1 MKKSPDD
8 SENKIRNVRQRVKE
22 GYYCTES
29 VAELIAEKFLEH
41 ADWATKTL
49 TFKYD

>member
-1 MKKSPDD
+1 MKKCPDNPE
-8 SENKIRNVRQRVKE
+8 SKIRNIRQRVRE
-22 GYYCTES
+22 GYYLTES

-49 TFKYD
+49 TCKYD

>member
-1 MKKSPDD
+1 MKRSPD
-8 SENKIRNVRQRVKE
+8 SPENKIRNIRQRVQE
-22 GYYCTES
+22 GYYLSET

-49 TFKYD
+49 SCKYD